1 MKFNINQIQNY
12 RNDLKQSFVKYK
24 FDSMTEKP
32 VYNNGSHY
40 EAESST
46 RFMPSL
52 VAESP
57 LIL

>member
-1 MKFNINQIQNY
+1 MHNFK
-12 RNDLKQSFVKYK
+12 NDSKQSFLKYR

-32 VYNNGSHY
+32 VYINGSNY
-40 EAESST
+40 EAESSI

-52 VAESP
+52 IAESP